1 MSPDSISDADD
12 AAAGTNDSNS
22 DSANSSDA
30 PAPSGGSQRRRA
42 TGPRSVKRSLA
53 TILLGFETIVVFL
66 GAVVTLGLVSV
77 ATEPGVVSPLSVIIG
92 GVLLCLAMVA
102 LIALLRFR
110 WSYYVGWLLQ
120 AAIIAT
126 GFITPAMFF
135 VGALFAAMWTY
146 CMIVG
151 SRIDHQKEI

>member
-1 MSPDSISDADD
+1 VSPDSISDADD
-12 AAAGTNDSNS
+12 AAAGTNDS
-22 DSANSSDA
+22 DSTNSSDS
-30 PAPSGGSQRRRA
+30 PAPSGGSQRRRG